1 MKKLKNILLIVV
13 LTSLLLSISASNT
26 SLNITTFIDDYLSIK
41 YDKEFNEYLFIS
53 IKRQKL
59 FHVKNQS
66 VVMEYNISSAK
77 KGVGQEMNSEKT
89 PQGLHIVKEKIG
101 DQLPIGAILK
111 ERVFNGQIATI
122 YSDSTDISDDDV
134 TTRIIWLSGTEY
146 GINKGGNV
154 DSYMRYIYI
163 HGTPE
168 EGLIGQPASH
178 GCIRMLN
185 TDIIALYNSIDL
197 NTPVLILNF

>member
-1 MKKLKNILLIVV
+1 MKNILLIIA
-13 LTSLLLSISASNT
+13 LTSLLLSISASNA
-26 SLNITTFIDDYLSIK
+26 SLTITTFIDDYLSIK
-41 YDKEFNEYLFIS
+41 YGKEFNEYVFIS

-59 FHVKNQS
+59 FHIKNQS
-66 VVMEYNISSAK
+66 IAAEYAISSAK
-77 KGVGQEMNSEKT
+77 KGVGQEMYSEKT
-89 PQGLHIVKEKIG
+89 PEGLHIVKEKIG
-101 DQLPIGAILK
+101 DQLPIGAILR
-111 ERVFNGQIATI
+111 ERVFNGQISTI
-122 YSDSTDISDDDV
+122 YLDSTDIYDDDV
-134 TTRIIWLSGTEY
+134 TTRIIWLGGMEE

-154 DSYMRYIYI
+154 DTYKRYIYI

-197 NTPVLILNF
+197 NTPVLILNY

>member
-1 MKKLKNILLIVV
+1 LKNILLIIA
-13 LTSLLLSISASNT
+13 LTSLLLSISASNA
-26 SLNITTFIDDYLSIK
+26 SLTITTFIDDYLSIK
-41 YDKEFNEYLFIS
+41 YGKEFNEYVFIS

-59 FHVKNQS
+59 FHIKNQS
-66 VVMEYNISSAK
+66 IAAEYAISSAK
-77 KGVGQEMNSEKT
+77 KGVGQEMYSEKT
-89 PQGLHIVKEKIG
+89 PEGLHIVKEKIG
-101 DQLPIGAILK
+101 DQLPIGAILR
-111 ERVFNGQIATI
+111 ERVFNGQISTI
-122 YSDSTDISDDDV
+122 YLDSTDIYDDDV
-134 TTRIIWLSGTEY
+134 TTRIIWLGGMEE

-154 DSYMRYIYI
+154 DTYKRYIYI

-197 NTPVLILNF
+197 NTPVLILNY